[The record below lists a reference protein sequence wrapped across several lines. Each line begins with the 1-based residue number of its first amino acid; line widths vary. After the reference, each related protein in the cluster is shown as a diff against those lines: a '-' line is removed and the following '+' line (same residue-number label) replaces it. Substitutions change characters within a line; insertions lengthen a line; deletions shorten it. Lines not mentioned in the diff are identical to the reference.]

1 MPLNSHQK
9 AAVALRLAA
18 ARCLDPSCTGIDE
31 DEESSIREG
40 AFCLLKSHAEA
51 AAQRIKKDGDIPDF
65 IREGIANL
73 TEFAGTACDISGS
86 VEILTCYVSELPGQT
101 GDGVVWGQGVETK
114 HCRAGLLEL
123 AHHIEAN
130 VRDRIEHLGIRLNQR
145 PTIEF
150 RTLLAIVDASIPG
163 SRAAGA
169 TDVTR
174 SPRLVNVTIADDELG
189 AADILNMAYV
199 IYHELVCHAFRAALA
214 SGRIDNAQDKCVW
227 SHGWMDTV
235 AFDLAVDW
243 VAMGP
248 PSWLPLRDEDG
259 VARLRACHDSHFIS
273 VPGLRRSDVTRRQAA
288 RNAYRKLATAITSFG
303 LADSEVTA
311 RQLAQQFSWALHTH
325 QAIDD
330 TMRRDIAQRI
340 AKVVANAARL
350 HDQLA
355 AVKACLRFSVH
366 RDVNQLDQ
374 EIPEL

>member
-18 ARCLDPSCTGIDE
+18 ARCLDPLCTEIDE
-31 DEESSIREG
+31 EEESGIREG

-51 AAQRIKKDGDIPDF
+51 AVVRIKDDGDIPDF
-65 IREGIANL
+65 IREGITSL

-86 VEILTCYVSELPGQT
+86 VEILSCYVSELPGQT
-101 GDGVVWGQGVETK
+101 GDGVVWGAGVETK

-123 AHHIEAN
+123 AHHIEAK
-130 VRDRIEHLGIRLNQR
+130 VRDHIESLGIQLNKR

-150 RTLLAIVDASIPG
+150 RTLLAIADASIPG
-163 SRAAGA
+163 SRVVGA
-169 TDVTR
+169 TDVTS
-174 SPRLVNVTIADDELG
+174 SPRLIDVAIADDDLC

-214 SGRIDNAQDKCVW
+214 SGRVDNTQDKCIW

-248 PSWLPLRDEDG
+248 PNWLPLRDEDG
-259 VARLRACHDSHFIS
+259 IARLRACHDGHFIS
-273 VPGLRRSDVTRRQAA
+273 VPGLRRSDMTRRQGA
-288 RNAYRKLATAITSFG
+288 RNAYRKLATAIASFG
-303 LADSEVTA
+303 LAYSEVTA
-311 RQLAQQFSWALHTH
+311 RQLAQQFSWALHIH

-330 TMRRDIAQRI
+330 TMRQDIARRI
-340 AKVVANAARL
+340 AKAVTNAARV

-355 AVKACLRFSVH
+355 TVKACLRFSVH
-366 RDVNQLDQ
+366 RDIKQLDQ